1 MRVTIVSDVLGQ
13 ENNGTT
19 IATMNLA
26 RYLKSQGHEVVFL
39 CADQD
44 KKLEDGFYVVP
55 NLNVGPFNRY
65 VKKNGVTL
73 AKPDKEIIKE
83 AIEDSDLVY
92 IMIPLALGC
101 AAAKI
106 AYEMDKPMI
115 AGFHMQAQNLSSH
128 LHLQNDKHF
137 NQLVY
142 KFIYKHV
149 YRYLDAIHYPTAFVK
164 NDFESAIKRST
175 NGYVISNGIHKYVVK
190 KDIQKP
196 EEYKDKI
203 VLLTTGRYSREKD
216 QETLIKA
223 MKYSKYKDN
232 IQLILAGQG
241 PLEAKY
247 KKLAKKIGINP
258 LFKFYKREEIID
270 VLNMADMYVHPA
282 IMELEG
288 IACLEAVCIGK
299 MTIVSDSKD
308 SATKNFAASSECIF
322 KHRNPK
328 DLARVIDYYIE
339 NPNEKK
345 RMEEIYLSKQGQY
358 DQEKCME
365 KMGAMCEYVVK
376 NHIKKVL

>member
-1 MRVTIVSDVLGQ
+1 MRVTIVSDVLGE

-26 RYLKSQGHEVVFL
+26 RHLRNIGHEVVFL
-39 CADQD
+39 CADQT
-44 KKLEDGFYVVP
+44 KSLEDGYYVVP
-55 NLNVGPFNRY
+55 NLNVGPFNKY
-65 VKKNGVTL
+65 VQKNGVSL

-101 AAAKI
+101 AAAKM

-115 AGFHMQAQNLSSH
+115 AGFHMQAQNFSSH
-128 LHLQNDKHF
+128 LHMQNVKKF

-142 KFIYKHV
+142 KYIYRHV
-149 YRYLDAIHYPTAFVK
+149 YRYLDAVHYPTSFIK

-190 KDIQKP
+190 KEVAKP

-203 VLLTTGRYSREKD
+203 ILLTTGRYSREKD

-223 MKYSKYKDN
+223 MKYSKYKDK

-241 PLEAKY
+241 PLQSRYEKI
-247 KKLAKKIGINP
+247 AKKIGVTP
-258 LFKFYKREEIID
+258 LFKFYKRDEIID

-282 IMELEG
+282 LMELEG

-322 KHRNPK
+322 KHHNPK

-339 NPNEKK
+339 NPHEKE
-345 RMEEIYLSKQGQY
+345 RMEEIYLSKQGQFNQ
-358 DQEKCME
+358 DECMK
-365 KMGAMCEYVVK
+365 KMGNMCEYVVA
-376 NHIKKVL
+376 NHVKKVL